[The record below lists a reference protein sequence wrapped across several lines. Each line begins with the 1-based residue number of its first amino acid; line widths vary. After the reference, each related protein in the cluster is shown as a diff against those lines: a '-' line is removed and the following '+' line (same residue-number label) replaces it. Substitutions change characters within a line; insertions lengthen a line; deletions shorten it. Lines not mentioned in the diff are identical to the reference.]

1 MNDDALTP
9 EPTYL
14 LEVTGVKKSFGPVV
28 ALKNIEFCL
37 RRGSIHALCGGNGAG
52 KSTFLS
58 ILMGFIQPDSGE
70 IYIHGKRCEFA
81 HPREAMDAGVAIVQQ
96 ELSTIPDLT
105 VAENIYLGREPR
117 KLGFIDFKMMNA
129 KTVELLK
136 SLDFKISPAEKM
148 RNLSVAEQQLVEIA
162 KALSHSDADIIIMD
176 EPTSAIG
183 EEDVKKIFQVIRQLA
198 ARGKGV
204 IYVTHRLSEI
214 FQIADS
220 YTIFR
225 DGTYI
230 HEGILSDIN
239 REQLIEYIIGGEF
252 KDEFA
257 KFNSPGEK
265 VLMEVKGLSWKDK
278 VHDISL
284 TLKQG
289 EILGIYGL
297 VGSGR
302 SEFLDLIFGINHA
315 DSGTIHIGE
324 RLLHKH
330 SPAQS
335 IKAGIAYVTEDRKDT
350 GLVLSSSVTENI
362 NIASF
367 PAISRGGF
375 IDSKQQQ
382 RRADEMIK
390 LFGIKTPD
398 SEHIV
403 SNLSGGNQQKV
414 VLGRWAL
421 LDPEVLLLDE
431 PTRGI
436 DVGSK
441 SEIYRL
447 IGELAAQGKAVLVVS
462 SYLPELFG
470 ICDRIAVMSRGVL
483 SEARPVSE
491 WTEASVMAI
500 ATGG

>member
-70 IYIHGKRCEFA
+70 IYINGKRCEFA

-129 KTVELLK
+129 QTVELLK
-136 SLDFKISPAEKM
+136 SLDFKISPSEKM

-198 ARGKGV
+198 ARGKGI

-436 DVGSK
+436 DVGAK
-441 SEIYRL
+441 KEIYRFMSEFAL
-447 IGELAAQGKAVLVVS
+447 KDKGIVMVSSELAEIIGMSDRILVFRNGCLAGELSGDKATQADLMK
-462 SYLPELFG
+462 L
-470 ICDRIAVMSRGVL
+470 AV
-483 SEARPVSE
+483 
-491 WTEASVMAI
+491 
-500 ATGG
+500 